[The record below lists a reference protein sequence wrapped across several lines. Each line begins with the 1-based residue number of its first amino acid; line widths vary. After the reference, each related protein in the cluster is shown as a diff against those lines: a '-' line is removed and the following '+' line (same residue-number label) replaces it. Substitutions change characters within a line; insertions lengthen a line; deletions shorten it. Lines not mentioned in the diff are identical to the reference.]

1 MPAKVASGTRCV
13 ALAPEQSIMQCGT
26 QGLGRAFSAQVNGR
40 WVGNQTTGD
49 VKRLCSPHVDVDTN
63 VKVCPSPQNKQYMY
77 MYCNVYARRA
87 QDALLKLPSVSTSHH
102 RAKTYD
108 AGRTQ
113 SIDAALCR

>member
-1 MPAKVASGTRCV
+1 
-13 ALAPEQSIMQCGT
+13 
-26 QGLGRAFSAQVNGR
+26 
-40 WVGNQTTGD
+40 
-49 VKRLCSPHVDVDTN
+49 
-63 VKVCPSPQNKQYMY
+63 